1 MQGLVTL
8 DFGNSHPHA
17 GLFSKD
23 QSGWRLNRVV
33 PFADLQSALTEEALT
48 PDNTNFVLSEV
59 RSRDEELTPYLNQG
73 YLLTRVK
80 EYWRGR
86 MFAGMPVNYAQTL
99 GEDRLI
105 QAFYVFKK
113 FKSRSIIVD
122 AGSYTTLDVLSDEGF
137 KGGYILPGLR
147 NYFSSFEAGE
157 LLKGVERERSLNL
170 DLPHDTKTAMSSSYQ
185 AFGALLHNLIEQ
197 HKIQAVYLTGGD
209 LDFWQEILDDSRPSL
224 EILPEPHLI
233 HQALFHWFTTQIE
246 PL

>member
-17 GLFSKD
+17 GLFSKT
-23 QSGWRLNRVV
+23 GNEWKLIKVV
-33 PFADLQSALTEEALT
+33 PFSNLSGALTDSGLT

-59 RSRDEELTPYLNQG
+59 KNRDEELMPFLNQG

-105 QAFYVFKK
+105 QAFSLFKK
-113 FKSRSIIVD
+113 FKTKTLIVD
-122 AGSYTTLDVLSDEGF
+122 AGSYTTMDVLTEEGF
-137 KGGYILPGLR
+137 KGGYIIPGLK
-147 NYFSSFEAGE
+147 NYFSSFDAGE
-157 LLKGVERERSLNL
+157 LLKGVERETSLNL
-170 DLPHDTKTAMSSSYQ
+170 DLPHDTKSAMSSSYQ
-185 AFGALLHNLIEQ
+185 AFGALLHNLLDQ
-197 HKIQAVYLTGGD
+197 HKIQKVFLTGGD
-209 LDFWQEILDDSRPSL
+209 VKYWEEILDDSRPSL
-224 EILPEPHLI
+224 EVIPEPHLV
-233 HQALFHWFTTQIE
+233 HHSLLHWFTTQIE